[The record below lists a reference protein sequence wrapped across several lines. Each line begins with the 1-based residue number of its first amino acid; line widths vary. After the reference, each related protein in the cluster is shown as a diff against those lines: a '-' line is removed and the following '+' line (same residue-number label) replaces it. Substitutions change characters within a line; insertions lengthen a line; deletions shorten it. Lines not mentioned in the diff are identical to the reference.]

1 MEFISILNDVLGPV
15 MRGPSSSH
23 TAGSYHIG
31 RIARSLLGEEPVRAT
46 FVFDPGGSYA
56 KTYTQQAAD
65 LGFAAGLMDWPLTD
79 DRFPKSL
86 ELADAR
92 GIRMEFRTESLEHED
107 HPNTVKMRLV
117 SKNGM
122 QLTAVAKSVGGG
134 GVAFT
139 ELEGWP
145 VSLDGKTHDVFVLC
159 KTGSERKVQELLEGS
174 ASHARTTR
182 DGEVFLSFQ
191 RAFPLDSDVRS
202 QIEAEGGVEKV
213 WAAAPVFYTKRGE
226 PLFVSSEEM
235 IQAAQDEGCSLGR
248 MALLYE
254 ARLLGI
260 SEEDVLA
267 EMERRLEIMDAS
279 LARGLQDDNLRMQ
292 LLRPTAGKIFRAES
306 EGKVAVGGL
315 HTRVAAGAMA
325 VMHVSNSRGVVCA
338 APTGG
343 SAGVIPGVVIVLAK
357 EKKSSS
363 REACLALLAAGA
375 IGLIILRRATFAAEV
390 AGCQVEIGAAGAM
403 ASAAVI
409 EIAGGSPRQA
419 VDAAAISLQNT
430 MGSTCDLVQGI
441 CEIPCHTRNAIA
453 ASSALVCADLIM
465 GGYENPIPLDETIDA
480 VFSSGQMLPRE
491 LRCTALGGL
500 AMAPSAQSLPRLK

>member
-117 SKNGM
+117 SKSGM

-174 ASHARTTR
+174 ARF
-182 DGEVFLSFQ
+182 GW
-191 RAFPLDSDVRS
+191 
-202 QIEAEGGVEKV
+202 IVERLLE
-213 WAAAPVFYTKRGE
+213 FRG
-226 PLFVSSEEM
+226 
-235 IQAAQDEGCSLGR
+235 
-248 MALLYE
+248 LLYE
-254 ARLLGI
+254 REAHL
-260 SEEDVLA
+260 
-267 EMERRLEIMDAS
+267 
-279 LARGLQDDNLRMQ
+279 
-292 LLRPTAGKIFRAES
+292 FR
-306 EGKVAVGGL
+306 
-315 HTRVAAGAMA
+315 TD
-325 VMHVSNSRGVVCA
+325 
-338 APTGG
+338 
-343 SAGVIPGVVIVLAK
+343 
-357 EKKSSS
+357 
-363 REACLALLAAGA
+363 REACDGAGFRAAF
-375 IGLIILRRATFAAEV
+375 IDLR
-390 AGCQVEIGAAGAM
+390 
-403 ASAAVI
+403 
-409 EIAGGSPRQA
+409 
-419 VDAAAISLQNT
+419 
-430 MGSTCDLVQGI
+430 
-441 CEIPCHTRNAIA
+441 
-453 ASSALVCADLIM
+453 
-465 GGYENPIPLDETIDA
+465 
-480 VFSSGQMLPRE
+480 
-491 LRCTALGGL
+491 ALGQIRCRWLRGKTRLGCL
-500 AMAPSAQSLPRLK
+500 ATTAPASGRRLSDCL